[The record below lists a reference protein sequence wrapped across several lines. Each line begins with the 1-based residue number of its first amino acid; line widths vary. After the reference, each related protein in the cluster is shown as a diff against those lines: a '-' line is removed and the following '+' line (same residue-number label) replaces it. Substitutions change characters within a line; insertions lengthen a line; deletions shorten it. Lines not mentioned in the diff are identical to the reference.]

1 VALDTE
7 NSICSFLVLV
17 QIICYDLCTDPAD
30 EFDKRPLFIYLKEIV
45 KLGYG
50 NMKIEEITAKS
61 IIVPSKLPDV
71 DYAINPYTGCQ
82 FGCLYCYA
90 TFIGRF
96 VNEPRSN
103 WGNYVYVKSNAIA
116 LAKDQISRWGTKR
129 KKSSIL
135 LSSVTDPYHGVEH
148 KYRLTRGI
156 LEVIIEQGYTGP
168 VSILTKSP
176 LVLRDVDL
184 LKQLNA
190 DIGLT
195 ITTTDDQLSRF
206 LEVKAPL
213 ASRRL
218 DTVTKLIQEGI
229 QTYVFIGPL
238 LPHFRTQPD
247 LLDDLFRAV
256 ADTGTQEVYVEH
268 INLPKYVKDQMSK
281 TLQCESEDVQ
291 EIYSRAVSQK
301 HRDILTTLVEDLASK
316 HNLHIRL
323 GGTIYHPEF

>member
-1 VALDTE
+1 MK
-7 NSICSFLVLV
+7 I
-17 QIICYDLCTDPAD
+17 
-30 EFDKRPLFIYLKEIV
+30 KEI
-45 KLGYG
+45 
-50 NMKIEEITAKS
+50 NAKT

-71 DYAINPYTGCQ
+71 DYVINPYTGCQ

-90 TFIGRF
+90 TFVGRF

-103 WGNYVYVKSNAIA
+103 WGNYVYVKSNAIS
-116 LAKDQISRWGTKR
+116 LAKDQLSSWGVKR
-129 KKSSIL
+129 KQSSIL
-135 LSSVTDPYHGVEH
+135 FSSVTDPYHGIER

-156 LEVIIEQGYTGP
+156 LEVIVEQGYTGP
-168 VSILTKSP
+168 ISILTKSP
-176 LVLRDVDL
+176 LVIRDVEL

-190 DIGLT
+190 DVGLT

-218 DTVTKLIQEGI
+218 DTVTQLIQEGI
-229 QTYVFIGPL
+229 HTYVFIGPL
-238 LPHFRTQPD
+238 LPHFRTQPE

-281 TLQCESEDVQ
+281 TLQGESEDVRD
-291 EIYSRAVSQK
+291 IYKGAVSQY
-301 HRDILTTLVEDLASK
+301 HRDMLTAVVEELAAK
-316 HNLHIRL
+316 YNLHIRL
-323 GGTIYHPEF
+323 GGTIYHPELK

>member
-1 VALDTE
+1 M
-7 NSICSFLVLV
+7 
-17 QIICYDLCTDPAD
+17 
-30 EFDKRPLFIYLKEIV
+30 R
-45 KLGYG
+45 
-50 NMKIEEITAKS
+50 IEEVTAKS

-71 DYAINPYTGCQ
+71 DYVINPYTGCQ

-90 TFIGRF
+90 TFVGRF

-116 LAKDQISRWGTKR
+116 LAKDQLSSWGAKR
-129 KKSSIL
+129 KQSSIL
-135 LSSVTDPYHGVEH
+135 FSSVTDPYHGIER

-156 LEVIIEQGYTGP
+156 LEVFVEQGYTGP
-168 VSILTKSP
+168 ISILTKSP
-176 LVLRDVDL
+176 LVIRDVEL
-184 LKQLNA
+184 LKKINA
-190 DIGLT
+190 DVGLT

-229 QTYVFIGPL
+229 RTYVFVGPL
-238 LPHFRTQPD
+238 LPHFRYQPE
-247 LLDDLFRAV
+247 LLDDLFRAI

-281 TLQCESEDVQ
+281 TLGGETE
-291 EIYSRAVSQK
+291 EIQAIYQGAVSQS
-301 HRDILTTLVEDLASK
+301 HRDMLSAVVEDLAVK
-316 HNLHIRL
+316 YNLRIRF
-323 GGTIYHPEF
+323 GGTIYHPELK

>member
-1 VALDTE
+1 MK
-7 NSICSFLVLV
+7 I
-17 QIICYDLCTDPAD
+17 
-30 EFDKRPLFIYLKEIV
+30 KEI
-45 KLGYG
+45 
-50 NMKIEEITAKS
+50 NAKT

-71 DYAINPYTGCQ
+71 DYVINPYTGCQ

-90 TFIGRF
+90 TFVGRF

-103 WGNYVYVKSNAIA
+103 WGNYVYVKSNAIS
-116 LAKDQISRWGTKR
+116 LAKDQLSSCGVKR
-129 KKSSIL
+129 KQSSIL
-135 LSSVTDPYHGVEH
+135 FSSVTDPYHGIER

-156 LEVIIEQGYTGP
+156 LEVIVEQGYTGP
-168 VSILTKSP
+168 IRILTISP
-176 LVLRDVDL
+176 LVIRDVEL

-190 DIGLT
+190 DVGLT

-218 DTVTKLIQEGI
+218 DTVTQLIQEGI
-229 QTYVFIGPL
+229 HTYVFIGPL
-238 LPHFRTQPD
+238 LPHFRTQPE

-281 TLQCESEDVQ
+281 TLQGESEDVRD
-291 EIYSRAVSQK
+291 IYKGAVSQY
-301 HRDILTTLVEDLASK
+301 HRDMLTAVVEELAAK
-316 HNLHIRL
+316 YNLHIRL
-323 GGTIYHPEF
+323 GGTIYHPELK